1 MTTTQLER
9 VEANGLLFD
18 VRSGTSDAKSIQ
30 EVVVDKSYQR
40 KYLQIMPGEQW
51 LDLGVNIGAFS
62 CFALQKGAIV
72 QGYEAESENAK
83 LARHN
88 IALNGFHANVIHAAV
103 VSDTYQ
109 HDSVY
114 LHLSNTPYAVW
125 RHSLFQGTKKN
136 SVLVPAV
143 RISTILEGFQGVKM
157 DIEGAEIDILYTLPH
172 FFGIQKMCIE
182 YHFNVN
188 DSVSLYYYILERL
201 RQFFPH
207 VHASK
212 IVDGVE
218 HHNFFPPQRFIFC
231 HH

>member
-1 MTTTQLER
+1 MTTTQFER

-30 EVVVDKSYQR
+30 EVVVDKAYQR
-40 KYLQIMPGEQW
+40 KYLQIMPGERW

-72 QGYEAESENAK
+72 QGYEAESNNAN

-88 IALNGFHANVIHAAV
+88 IALNGFPAIVTHAAV
-103 VSDTYQ
+103 VADTYERDHVQ
-109 HDSVY
+109 LY
-114 LHLSNTPYAVW
+114 LSNTPYAVW
-125 RHSLFQGTKKN
+125 RHSLFAGTKKN
-136 SVLVPAV
+136 SVLVPAI
-143 RISTILEGFQGVKM
+143 RISTILDGFDGVKM
-157 DIEGAEIDILYTLPH
+157 DIEGAEIDILYTLKH
-172 FFGIQKMCIE
+172 FYTIQKMCIE

-188 DSVSLYYYILERL
+188 DSVSLYYHILGGL
-201 RQFFPH
+201 RKHFPH

-218 HHNFFPPQRFIFC
+218 HHSFFPPQRFIFC